1 MQGDGSSDEESAAKK
16 ASRGPTPAKKPR
28 ENKENAPAADKSD
41 KANPAV
47 STTTP
52 SRAPLT
58 TTAKTPLNATTTS
71 TPVAVVRRNTMANV
85 RICILCKGEG
95 KKGGFNNGKAIDF
108 KNKFMVKKKIKVVFI
123 FVLPVLTK
131 NKYESS
137 LCCANLTGYL
147 GLQ

>member
-1 MQGDGSSDEESAAKK
+1 M
-16 ASRGPTPAKKPR
+16 
-28 ENKENAPAADKSD
+28 
-41 KANPAV
+41 
-47 STTTP
+47 
-52 SRAPLT
+52 
-58 TTAKTPLNATTTS
+58 
-71 TPVAVVRRNTMANV
+71 
-85 RICILCKGEG
+85 CKGEG